1 MPNYTLKIIV
11 EGEDRAS
18 GPLKN
23 VGSALG
29 DIGKIAAGV
38 GLGNLLS
45 DGVKGL
51 AGMARG
57 ALDSYAAYEQLGK
70 SINSLTAK
78 EALLTGQAS
87 TLQQAMG
94 QTAGKSKEL
103 LDWIQK
109 LAIESPFRQEDVAGA
124 FRLSLAF
131 GFSTKEAQRLTAAM
145 VDFTT
150 ATGASGE
157 TIERISRA
165 LGQIKTR
172 GKLSMEELN
181 QLAEGG
187 VDALRIL
194 SDATGKSGKDLM
206 DAITKGQ
213 IDANFAIQAI
223 LKDMERMYAGAGKSA
238 ATSMSGLLST
248 LSEIKDTVGRDLLG
262 GVFQSFQAPLAGLT
276 TILTA
281 PEFRAGV
288 QQWGATL
295 GQFSSDR
302 ISETAAAFER
312 INSVIQP
319 LLSAQ
324 APPWMVALG
333 VLAGAGSTEVVV
345 NPKLPEGYQPLKVP
359 TSADTTPK
367 LTDGFEPLFVP
378 TDAKVVKAALDPTK
392 DYGLTIVSTAKATT
406 AYLDLQDE
414 ETGEGGKF
422 KIDSVAGITAWKW
435 NASGVG
441 LTWDA
446 SKGFTIAADLG
457 IGNVKPFEF
466 NPQLTP
472 EGKEILDK
480 IFGAGGEGGAKAFG
494 YEAGV
499 QTRLELLKEMSS
511 LAEKLP
517 KMDWE
522 SYKQEWEKT
531 FATWEPAM
539 TGLSQVGPRLRAQ
552 LEASFAVPLSILGNW
567 GAGTQEALRGAL
579 QSPFGEPIML
589 AGSWLNNTF
598 TDLWAAVQSWFTRN
612 PVNLT
617 VNTTYS
623 RNPGMTPRGFDATWK
638 SPIDIT
644 NPAPEAYID
653 PKTGEVK
660 YRATGD
666 PYFAG
671 GWAVVGEQGP
681 ELLKLPRGAQIFNN
695 SDTKRMIPGF
705 AGGTGTPIPPG
716 WEILVNLLRPL
727 GGWIDRP
734 MGPITRADAGRGA
747 WVDFTNQ
754 GVQAMQTAA
763 DRTGAAFE
771 KTAAKVNQTFES
783 ALSSAPGLFGTSQVT
798 ADDMQKA
805 QYGLYKP
812 KADEWLRQLGDEVF
826 NGVDREGVD
835 IKDAAKRVGID
846 PNLPK
851 ELIYQV
857 VKQAWDD
864 SSLFANSQ
872 NLDLINTDAV
882 KASLE
887 QQQKELSGQA
897 SLKAL
902 FGVADENLQAQSE
915 ALGQGLASVFG
926 GASETDAVK
935 GAGTALF
942 AKTMTGFTDPGVAAA
957 GVNAMAGSIV
967 DATGTPENQAALYDA
982 GEAGYAAYYHGW
994 TAGAN
999 GAPIVPPGG
1008 GSGTTPPGG
1017 TPPAGNALGTPFW
1030 RGGWT
1035 VAGEYGPELLNLP
1048 GGTSIY
1054 DAPTSQRMRR
1064 GGMRPMVVNQTF
1076 VVNDK
1081 LIAEQAAQRA
1091 VQLIRKGG
1099 R

>member
-18 GPLKN
+18 GPLKS

-38 GLGNLLS
+38 SLGNMLS
-45 DGVKGL
+45 QGVGAL
-51 AGMARG
+51 AGMAKG

-103 LDWIQK
+103 LDWIQR

-131 GFSTKEAQRLTAAM
+131 GFSTKEAQRLTTAM

-157 TIERISRA
+157 TIERVSRA

-194 SDATGKSGKDLM
+194 GDATGKTGKDLM
-206 DAITKGQ
+206 DSITKGQ

-223 LKDMERMYAGAGKSA
+223 LKDMEKMYAGAGKSA

-295 GQFSSDR
+295 GQFSSDQIQGAADAMER
-302 ISETAAAFER
+302 IDKAITPLIDAKAPLWLTGLQALAAAGGSEFGITITPKVTKVVTPDGGLTFEVTPWAATVTNKEGGLLGVDVVAGRITADANTKDDLPPVILTANWKEGTIGSAIAAFQAKTQEEQNKILLNAGWKGTAFTTLQTLIDATQLWAKVNPVFVLAKTATDATLGLWALAQGLFTGKPINVETQAENNSLVALWNTVQQTFANNPVSVAVSVDAVDVETARSIVARNVDMLLSSPATQQGVGFLR
-312 INSVIQP
+312 SNSVGQSGYTFGP
-319 LLSAQ
+319 TWNSPATS
-324 APPWMVALG
+324 
-333 VLAGAGSTEVVV
+333 STGG
-345 NPKLPEGYQPLKVP
+345 P
-359 TSADTTPK
+359 TPK
-367 LTDGFEPLFVP
+367 RNRDGN
-378 TDAKVVKAALDPTK
+378 
-392 DYGLTIVSTAKATT
+392 
-406 AYLDLQDE
+406 
-414 ETGEGGKF
+414 
-422 KIDSVAGITAWKW
+422 
-435 NASGVG
+435 NA
-441 LTWDA
+441 
-446 SKGFTIAADLG
+446 
-457 IGNVKPFEF
+457 
-466 NPQLTP
+466 
-472 EGKEILDK
+472 
-480 IFGAGGEGGAKAFG
+480 
-494 YEAGV
+494 
-499 QTRLELLKEMSS
+499 
-511 LAEKLP
+511 
-517 KMDWE
+517 
-522 SYKQEWEKT
+522 
-531 FATWEPAM
+531 
-539 TGLSQVGPRLRAQ
+539 
-552 LEASFAVPLSILGNW
+552 
-567 GAGTQEALRGAL
+567 AGTD
-579 QSPFGEPIML
+579 F
-589 AGSWLNNTF
+589 
-598 TDLWAAVQSWFTRN
+598 
-612 PVNLT
+612 
-617 VNTTYS
+617 
-623 RNPGMTPRGFDATWK
+623 WK
-638 SPIDIT
+638 
-644 NPAPEAYID
+644 
-653 PKTGEVK
+653 
-660 YRATGD
+660 
-666 PYFAG
+666 G
-671 GWAVVGEQGP
+671 GWTWVGEEGP
-681 ELLKLPRGAQIFNN
+681 ELLNLPRGARILSNPD
-695 SDTKRMIPGF
+695 SMRMIGQN
-705 AGGTGTPIPPG
+705 AGGTTQLPPG
-716 WEILVNLLRPL
+716 AGPIVALLGSL
-727 GGWIDRP
+727 GLWKSTGAGSQ
-734 MGPITRADAGRGA
+734 MGPKTADQARG
-747 WVDFTNQ
+747 WQDFTQ
-754 GVQAMQTAA
+754 KGVQAMQTAA
-763 DRTGAAFE
+763 DRTGQAFE
-771 KTAAKVNQTFES
+771 DTAKKVNSTFES
-783 ALSSAPGLFGTSQVT
+783 ALQGVPGLFGTSQVT
-798 ADDMQKA
+798 AQDMELSK
-805 QYGLYKP
+805 YGAYKP
-812 KADEWLRQLGDEVF
+812 KADEYLRQLSDEVL
-826 NGVDREGVD
+826 NGKDWGSNVD
-835 IKDAAKRVGID
+835 IKDAAKRAGID
-846 PNLPK
+846 PNLPNDIILELVK
-851 ELIYQV
+851 E
-857 VKQAWDD
+857 AWNN
-864 SSLFANSQ
+864 SSLFAEGK

-882 KASLE
+882 KAAIE
-887 QQQKELSGQA
+887 QQQKEMSGQA

-902 FGVADENLQAQSE
+902 FGINDENLQKQSE

-942 AKTMTGFTDPGVAAA
+942 AKTMAGFTDPATAAA
-957 GVNAMAGSIV
+957 GVNSMAGSIV

-982 GEAGYAAYYHGW
+982 GKAGYAAYNRGW

-999 GAPIVPPGG
+999 AAPIVPPGG

-1017 TPPAGNALGTPFW
+1017 TPPAGNALGTPSW

-1054 DAPTSQRMRR
+1054 DAPTTQRMRR
-1064 GGMRPMVVNQTF
+1064 GGGRPLVVNQTF

-1081 LIAEQAAQRA
+1081 LMAEQAAQRA
-1091 VQLIRKGG
+1091 VQLIKRGG

>member
-1 MPNYTLKIIV
+1 VPNYVLKIVI

-18 GPLKN
+18 GAIKN
-23 VGSALG
+23 VEGALG
-29 DIGKIAAGV
+29 SIGKIAGGV
-38 GLGNLLS
+38 AIGNLLS

-51 AGMARG
+51 AGMAKG

-103 LDWIQK
+103 LDWIQR

-131 GFSTKEAQRLTAAM
+131 GFSTREAQRLTAAM

-150 ATGASGE
+150 ATGAGGE

-172 GKLSMEELN
+172 GRLSMEELN

-194 SDATGKSGKDLM
+194 SDATGKTGKDLM

-223 LKDMERMYAGAGKSA
+223 LKDMEKMYAGAGKSA

-262 GVFQSFQAPLAGLT
+262 GVFQSLQAPLAGLT

-302 ISETAAAFER
+302 ITETAAAFER

-319 LLSAQ
+319 LLNAQ

-333 VLAGAGSTEVVV
+333 VLAGAGSTDVTV
-345 NPKLPEGYQPLKVP
+345 NPKLPEGYAGLTVP
-359 TSADTTPK
+359 TNADTTPK

-378 TDAKVVKAALDPTK
+378 TDAQVIHATADPAK
-392 DYGLTIVSTAKATT
+392 DYGVTIVSTGQVTT
-406 AYLDLQDE
+406 AYLDLQNQ

-422 KIDSVAGITAWKW
+422 KIDSVAGITAWVW
-435 NASGVG
+435 EASGVG
-441 LTWDA
+441 LAWDA
-446 SKGFTIAADLG
+446 GSGFKITADLG
-457 IGNVKPFEF
+457 IASVPPIEIKTNI
-466 NPQLTP
+466 TP
-472 EGKEILDK
+472 ENQKVLDALAK
-480 IFGAGGEGGAKAFG
+480 AAETGGAKGFG
-494 YEAGV
+494 TELAN
-499 QTRLELLKEMSS
+499 QTKLELQKEV
-511 LAEKLP
+511 
-517 KMDWE
+517 D
-522 SYKQEWEKT
+522 
-531 FATWEPAM
+531 
-539 TGLSQVGPRLRAQ
+539 
-552 LEASFAVPLSILGNW
+552 
-567 GAGTQEALRGAL
+567 AL
-579 QSPFGEPIML
+579 
-589 AGSWLNNTF
+589 
-598 TDLWAAVQSWFTRN
+598 AAV
-612 PVNLT
+612 
-617 VNTTYS
+617 
-623 RNPGMTPRGFDATWK
+623 
-638 SPIDIT
+638 
-644 NPAPEAYID
+644 
-653 PKTGEVK
+653 
-660 YRATGD
+660 
-666 PYFAG
+666 AG
-671 GWAVVGEQGP
+671 GWATTIKSNLDSEFKAWEPVVAVVGSWVGDTPAKLFEQAQAPFKEPVMVVASWASDVLGGLWNKVQEQFNNNPIRLLFNPPKVGTGNPYVPPNPNPLGVPDYGKLGWEIPGGATGFRNFKGGLALVGEEGP
-681 ELLKLPRGAQIFNN
+681 ELVRLPAGADVFTH

-705 AGGTGTPIPPG
+705 AGGTTQLPPG
-716 WEILVNLLRPL
+716 A
-727 GGWIDRP
+727 
-734 MGPITRADAGRGA
+734 GPIVALLGSLGLWKPTGGGTQIGPATRDQAFG
-747 WVDFTNQ
+747 WKDFTTQ
-754 GVQAMQTAA
+754 GTQAMQTAA

-771 KTAAKVNQTFES
+771 ETARKVNSTFES
-783 ALSSAPGLFGTSQVT
+783 ALQSVPGLFSTSQVT
-798 ADDMQKA
+798 ADDMRKSQL
-805 QYGLYKP
+805 GLYQP
-812 KADEWLRQLGDEVF
+812 KADEYLRQLSDEVM
-826 NGVDREGVD
+826 NGKEWGDKVD
-835 IKDAAKRVGID
+835 IKDAAARAGID
-846 PNLPK
+846 PNLPNDIILELVK
-851 ELIYQV
+851 E
-857 VKQAWDD
+857 AWNN
-864 SSLFANSQ
+864 SSLFAEGK

-882 KASLE
+882 KAAIK

-897 SLKAL
+897 SLKML
-902 FGVADENLQAQSE
+902 FGINDENLQAQSE

-942 AKTMTGFTDPGVAAA
+942 AQTLTGFTDPATAAA
-957 GVNAMAGSIV
+957 GVKGMADSIV
-967 DATGTPENQAALYDA
+967 TATGTPENQAALYDA
-982 GEAGYAAYYHGW
+982 GEAGYDAYYHGW
-994 TAGAN
+994 TAKAN
-999 GAPIVPPGG
+999 AAPIVPPGG
-1008 GSGTTPPGG
+1008 GAGTTPPGT
-1017 TPPAGNALGTPFW
+1017 TPPAGNALGTPSW

-1064 GGMRPMVVNQTF
+1064 GSRPVVVNQTF

-1081 LIAEQAAQRA
+1081 LMAEQAAQRA

>member
-1 MPNYTLKIIV
+1 MPDYKLRIV
-11 EGEDRAS
+11 IEGEDRAS
-18 GPLKN
+18 GAIKN
-23 VGSALG
+23 VEGALG
-29 DIGKIAAGV
+29 SIGKIAAGV

-45 DGVKGL
+45 DGVKSLG
-51 AGMARG
+51 GMARG

-94 QTAGKSKEL
+94 QTSKQSKEL
-103 LDWIQK
+103 LDWIQR

-150 ATGASGE
+150 ATGAGGE

-172 GKLSMEELN
+172 GRLSMEELN

-194 SDATGKSGKDLM
+194 SDATGKTGKELM
-206 DAITKGQ
+206 DSITKGQ

-223 LKDMERMYAGAGKSA
+223 LQDMEKMYAGAGKAS

-295 GQFSSDR
+295 GQFSGDR
-302 ISETAAAFER
+302 ITETAAAFER
-312 INSVIQP
+312 VNAAISP
-319 LLSAQ
+319 LLNAKAPLWLAAIQGLAAAGGSEFKITITPKVTAITPPDGGWTLKVGATATSIEAASGEYLSVDTQAQTLTLAPGVNLPTLELQANITPEAQ
-324 APPWMVALG
+324 ATITS
-333 VLAGAGSTEVVV
+333 VL
-345 NPKLPEGYQPLKVP
+345 
-359 TSADTTPK
+359 
-367 LTDGFEPLFVP
+367 
-378 TDAKVVKAALDPTK
+378 DAAAR
-392 DYGLTIVSTAKATT
+392 
-406 AYLDLQDE
+406 
-414 ETGEGGKF
+414 
-422 KIDSVAGITAWKW
+422 
-435 NASGVG
+435 
-441 LTWDA
+441 
-446 SKGFTIAADLG
+446 
-457 IGNVKPFEF
+457 
-466 NPQLTP
+466 
-472 EGKEILDK
+472 
-480 IFGAGGEGGAKAFG
+480 GGAKGFG
-494 YEAGV
+494 YELGV
-499 QTRLELLKEMSS
+499 QSRLALQAQTAELGTALTAAGETAMSNLS
-511 LAEKLP
+511 AGL
-517 KMDWE
+517 
-522 SYKQEWEKT
+522 
-531 FATWEPAM
+531 ATWQPVISATATWVNDTPAK
-539 TGLSQVGPRLRAQ
+539 L
-552 LEASFAVPLSILGNW
+552 FAM
-567 GAGTQEALRGAL
+567 AAA
-579 QSPFGEPIML
+579 PFAEPIMM
-589 AGSWLNNTF
+589 AGSWLPGILSSLWDSVQAWFNSKPVQIRTQGYYTPSTSYTPSTTPLGWGSF
-598 TDLWAAVQSWFTRN
+598 TA
-612 PVNLT
+612 
-617 VNTTYS
+617 
-623 RNPGMTPRGFDATWK
+623 
-638 SPIDIT
+638 PIDV
-644 NPAPEAYID
+644 NQPYPEYQGD
-653 PKTGEVK
+653 PRYYPIPGG
-660 YRATGD
+660 ATG
-666 PYFAG
+666 FRNFKG
-671 GWAVVGEQGP
+671 GLALVGEEGP
-681 ELLKLPRGAQIFNN
+681 ELVRLPAGADVFTH

-705 AGGTGTPIPPG
+705 AGGTGTPIPDG
-716 WEILVNLLRPL
+716 WGLLVNALRAA

-734 MGPITRADAGRGA
+734 MGPVTRADAGRGA

-771 KTAAKVNQTFES
+771 DTAKKVNQTFES

-798 ADDMQKA
+798 AQDMELSK
-805 QYGLYKP
+805 YGLYKP

-887 QQQKELSGQA
+887 QQQKEMQGQA
-897 SLKAL
+897 NLKAL
-902 FGVADENLQAQSE
+902 FGVTDENLQAQSE

-935 GAGTALF
+935 GAGTTLF
-942 AKTMTGFTDPGVAAA
+942 AKTLAGFTDPGVAAA

-982 GEAGYAAYYHGW
+982 GEAGYAAYNRGW
-994 TAGAN
+994 NAAASA
-999 GAPIVPPGG
+999 APIVPPGG
-1008 GSGTTPPGG
+1008 GTGTTPPGT
-1017 TPPAGNALGTPFW
+1017 TPPGNALGTPFW

-1048 GGTSIY
+1048 GGTSIH
-1054 DAPTSQRMRR
+1054 DAPTTQRARR